1 MVEGIFGF
9 ITIACGLYCF
19 YACYQVKCT
28 KQIKKSIFFTK
39 DLEHKQCKDKAGY
52 IIESVRLMIIIGSV
66 TIVYGIFDL
75 LNTYILGLGYSFL
88 IMLAIFLGTLIW
100 VAVVS
105 KKMNA
110 KYF

>member
-1 MVEGIFGF
+1 MEGIFGF

-19 YACYQVKCT
+19 YACYQMKYT

-39 DLEHKQCKDKAGY
+39 DLENKQCKNKAGY
-52 IIESVRLMIIIGSV
+52 ITESTRLMIIMGCG

-75 LNTYILGLGYSFL
+75 LNTYILGLGNWFFV
-88 IMLAIFLGTLIW
+88 MLAIFLGMLVW
-100 VAVVS
+100 VVFTS
-105 KKMNA
+105 KKMNE